1 MRNILLHPAGAI
13 AIALAAATALP
24 GQNPPLLENE
34 HVRVSHALEK
44 PHVKGRTHGHNVNRV
59 MIYYQAGTQEFDEN
73 GKKTKLSYKAGEALW
88 SPIVKMHTPELVTNE
103 PVNIVEV
110 ELKQPGSGKK
120 ITTLLD
126 PVKVD
131 PKHYKVEFQNDQVRV
146 VRVKFGPHESAPMH
160 EHQLNRVVVYLRDQN
175 VKMTTSDGKTDMA
188 VHKAGEASWGEAVK
202 HKEENQNDTPF
213 EAIVVELL

>member
-1 MRNILLHPAGAI
+1 MRTVNFHRAGAL
-13 AIALAAATALP
+13 ALAFAAAATLP
-24 GQNPPLLENE
+24 AQNKPLIENDQ
-34 HVRVSHALEK
+34 VRVIHALEK
-44 PHVKGRTHGHNVNRV
+44 PHVKGRTHGHDVNRV
-59 MIYYQAGTQEFDEN
+59 MIYYQTGTQEFDED
-73 GKKTKLSYKAGEALW
+73 GKKTTLKYKAGDVVW
-88 SPIVKMHTPELVTNE
+88 SPKVKMHTPELITDE

-110 ELKQPGSGKK
+110 ELKQPGAGKK
-120 ITTLLD
+120 ITTKLD

-146 VRVKFGPHESAPMH
+146 VRVKFGPHEGAPMH

-175 VKMTTSDGKTDMA
+175 VQMTTAEGKVDTA

-202 HKEENQNDTPF
+202 HKEQNLNDTPF